1 MSRSYSS
8 DIANNLF
15 TDIKTEREIRQKKLT
30 ELRQEGIAY
39 PNDFKRNYTS
49 NQLHVKFD
57 DKNNNELEKLNKI
70 IKVAGRILARRIM
83 GKSMFIT
90 LQDIGGT
97 IQLYANNIKKCH
109 YKKFDLG
116 DIIGVH
122 GKLFKT
128 KTNELTLYCSKLR
141 LLTKA
146 LRPLPDKFHKLVDKE
161 ICYRQ
166 RYLDLIVNNHSR
178 KTFILR
184 SQVISK
190 IRNFMIEQNF
200 LEVETPMMH
209 PIPGGGNAKPFITH
223 HNALNLNLYLRI
235 APELY
240 LKRLVVG
247 GFEKIFEIN
256 RNFRN
261 EGLSPQHNPEFTMM
275 ELYIAYADYKDLMV
289 FTEKLLN
296 SLIVDLFNSP
306 LIKYGEYTFD
316 FQKPFFKMTM
326 KEAIC
331 KYISEFS
338 IDIQHLEDLNQ
349 TIHYAN
355 LLGVKIEK
363 NWGHGRILNEIF
375 EKKVESHLIYPT
387 FITEYP
393 IEISPLARR
402 NEINPF
408 IADRFELFI
417 NGYEIGNGFSEL
429 NDAEEQSK
437 RFLQQHDS
445 QDESM
450 YHKYDTD
457 YLITLEHGLPPTA
470 GLGIGIDRLVMILT
484 NNTNIRDVILFP
496 ILRNLK

>member
-1 MSRSYSS
+1 MYKSNST
-8 DIANNLF
+8 DIENNLF
-15 TDIKTEREIRQKKLT
+15 GNIQTERDIRKEKLKK
-30 ELRQEGIAY
+30 LRQEGIAY
-39 PNDFKRNYTS
+39 PNNFKRNYTS
-49 NQLHVKFD
+49 NQLHIEFD
-57 DKNNNELEKLNKI
+57 DKDNDQLEQLNNI
-70 IKVAGRILARRIM
+70 ISVAGRILARRIM
-83 GKSMFIT
+83 GKSVFIT
-90 LQDIGGT
+90 LQDAGGK
-97 IQLYANNIKKCH
+97 IQLYANNRKSCN

-128 KTNELTLYCSKLR
+128 KTNELTIYCHKLQ

-146 LRPLPDKFHKLVDKE
+146 LRPLPEKFHKLADKE

-178 KTFILR
+178 NTFILR

-190 IRNFMIEQNF
+190 IRKFMIEQNF
-200 LEVETPMMH
+200 LEVETPMMQ

-296 SLIVDLFNSP
+296 TLIVDIFKSP
-306 LIKYGEYTFD
+306 YIKYGQYTFD
-316 FQKPFFKMTM
+316 FQKPFIKMTM

-331 KYISEFS
+331 KYISELS
-338 IDIQHLEDLNQ
+338 IDIKDLEDPNQ
-349 TIHYAN
+349 TIYYAK
-355 LLGVKIEK
+355 LLGLKIQE

-375 EKKVESHLIYPT
+375 EKKIENNLIYPT
-387 FITEYP
+387 FITQYP
-393 IEISPLARR
+393 IEISPLART

-417 NGYEIGNGFSEL
+417 NGYEIANGFSEL
-429 NDAEEQSK
+429 NDVEEQKK
-437 RFLQQHDS
+437 RFLQQQNS
-445 QDESM
+445 KDESL
-450 YHKYDTD
+450 YHKYDAE
-457 YLITLEHGLPPTA
+457 YLMALEYGLPPTA
-470 GLGIGIDRLVMILT
+470 GLGIGIDRLIMILT

-496 ILRNLK
+496 ILRNLQ

>member
-1 MSRSYSS
+1 MSKS
-8 DIANNLF
+8 NFTNLF
-15 TDIKTEREIRQKKLT
+15 DTNITTERNMRKKKLN
-30 ELRQEGIAY
+30 ELRQKGLAY
-39 PNDFKRNYTS
+39 PNNFKRNYLS
-49 NQLHVKFD
+49 HQLHVEFD
-57 DKNNNELEKLNKI
+57 DKNNDELEQLTKI
-70 IKVAGRILARRIM
+70 ISVAGRILSRRIM
-83 GKSMFIT
+83 GKAVFIT
-90 LQDIGGT
+90 LQDMGGK
-97 IQLYANNIKKCH
+97 IQLYANNIKPCN
-109 YKKFDLG
+109 YKKLDLG

-128 KTNELTLYCSKLR
+128 KTNELTLYCIELY

-146 LRPLPDKFHKLVDKE
+146 LRPLPEKFHKLVDKE

-178 KTFILR
+178 NTFILR
-184 SQVISK
+184 SKIISK
-190 IRNFMIEQNF
+190 IRQFMIQQNF
-200 LEVETPMMH
+200 LEVETPMIQ

-296 SLIVDLFNSP
+296 TLIVELFGSP
-306 LIKYGEYTFD
+306 YIKYGKYTFD
-316 FQKPFFKMTM
+316 FKQPFIKMTM

-331 KYISEFS
+331 KYISEIS
-338 IDIQHLEDLNQ
+338 INIQDLENYDQ
-349 TIHYAN
+349 TLYYAK
-355 LLGVKIEK
+355 LLGLTI
-363 NWGHGRILNEIF
+363 NDHWGHGRILNEIF
-375 EKKVESHLIYPT
+375 DKRVESHLIYPT

-393 IEISPLARR
+393 TEVSPLARS
-402 NEINPF
+402 NETNPF
-408 IADRFELFI
+408 ITERFELFI

-429 NDAEEQSK
+429 NDVEEQTK
-437 RFLQQHDS
+437 RFLQQNHNS
-445 QDESM
+445 LKDETI
-450 YHKYDTD
+450 YHKYDED
-457 YLITLEHGLPPTA
+457 YLIALEHGLPPTA
-470 GLGIGIDRLVMILT
+470 GLGIGIDRLIMILT

-496 ILRNLK
+496 ILRSEK